1 MQPAE
6 RQLSR
11 HRSKDKFNS
20 GSSSNVS
27 GSKFSR
33 GQSRKNL
40 HKEEPESDDSSN
52 IDLTDIVDGDVIN
65 SPIKTRL
72 PSRTK

>member
-1 MQPAE
+1 
-6 RQLSR
+6 
-11 HRSKDKFNS
+11 
-20 GSSSNVS
+20 
-27 GSKFSR
+27 
-33 GQSRKNL
+33 L
-40 HKEEPESDDSSN
+40 HKEGTESDDSSN